1 MKFAPKSLW
10 SIVLAVG
17 LAGLIAATIAR
28 GQTGGVAASAAPSNP
43 PPTKLAVVNIV
54 ELFDKLDEKA
64 GADADIDGMKK
75 DYEAAAR
82 KKQAQIDVATESLD
96 KTYKRGTAEF
106 RKAQD
111 ELLRMSVELQ
121 VEQTVNQQK
130 LFMEL
135 RLRTADLYRKINDDV
150 EAYSQTNGIAL
161 VFVADNP
168 SVEGARTQEQ
178 LQAMVTVRKI
188 LYSHPSFDITKAILT
203 KMNTDYQLAPHAKS
217 AAPASRP

>member
-10 SIVLAVG
+10 TTVLAVS

-28 GQTGGVAASAAPSNP
+28 GQAGGVAASAAPSNP

-54 ELFDKLDEKA
+54 DLFEKLDEKTA
-64 GADADIDGMKK
+64 ADDDIDTLKK

-82 KKQAQIDVATESLD
+82 KKQAQIEVATDSLP
-96 KTYKRGTAEF
+96 KTFRAGTPEY
-106 RKAQD
+106 RKAQED
-111 ELLRMSVELQ
+111 LLRMSVELQ
-121 VEQTVNQQK
+121 VEQNVNQQK

-135 RLRTADLYRKINDDV
+135 RLRTANLYRKINEAV
-150 EAYSQTNGIAL
+150 ESYSQVNGIAL
-161 VFVADNP
+161 VFVTDNS

-188 LYSHPSFDITKAILT
+188 LYAHPSFDITKAILT
-203 KMNTDYQLAPHAKS
+203 KMNTDYQLAPRAKP